1 MAAGK
6 LYKSGGGEEFI
17 ANVNYRFHDE
27 SATSWWGELVL
38 TEYKRVGDGAGYV
51 IELEDGR
58 RGSCSLRKR
67 VNRAVSGVPPLYRY
81 HFRGRGRLE

>member
-6 LYKSGGGEEFI
+6 LYKMGSGEEFI
-17 ANVNYRFHDE
+17 ANVNYQFHDE
-27 SATSWWGELVL
+27 SRTSWWGELML

-58 RGSCSLRKR
+58 RGNCSLRKR

-81 HFRGRGRLE
+81 HFKGRGRLE